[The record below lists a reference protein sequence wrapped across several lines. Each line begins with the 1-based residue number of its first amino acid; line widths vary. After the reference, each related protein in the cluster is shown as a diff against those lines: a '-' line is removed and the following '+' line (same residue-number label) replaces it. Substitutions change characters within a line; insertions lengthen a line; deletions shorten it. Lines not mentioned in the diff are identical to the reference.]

1 MTRFLIALF
10 ALYFACLASGCGQ
23 SGPLYIP
30 GDPSRIETS
39 PPPPQEQENGEEQ
52 DENDDDTDKQ

>member
-1 MTRFLIALF
+1 MTRFLVLLF
-10 ALYFACLASGCGQ
+10 ALYVACLAAGCGQ

-39 PPPPQEQENGEEQ
+39 PPPQQEETEEEQ
-52 DENDDDTDKQ
+52 DENDNDNDKQ

>member
-1 MTRFLIALF
+1 MKALLVALV
-10 ALYFACLASGCGQ
+10 ALYFACFAAGCGQ

-39 PPPPQEQENGEEQ
+39 PPPPQEEDEENTDENG
-52 DENDDDTDKQ
+52 DDNDTH

>member
-1 MTRFLIALF
+1 MKSLLAALVV
-10 ALYFACLASGCGQ
+10 LYFACLTSGCGQ

-39 PPPPQEQENGEEQ
+39 PPPPQEENEEEKDENG
-52 DENDDDTDKQ
+52 DDNDKR